1 MSKASRRSTIEDQEQ
16 STAVQQMKLPLDELL
31 DAHPGELIPLDID
44 VNDIGGELLSIL
56 STGLYTNPL
65 DCIREYV
72 QNAVDANAHAATIK
86 ITGNSVHIFDDGDGM
101 ALEDIIQARQF
112 GLSVKSLTQHVG
124 FRGIGIYSS
133 FHLCNQLRVTS
144 KKAGSTYQHVLV
156 FEFGTMKAQLDQDK
170 RKGPHERKTSLV
182 ELLSA
187 HTRICRSQHSLAED
201 IHFTHVEIQDISDVH
216 IKKLGNREE
225 LKHYMIRNLPIDFDE
240 TFEYRDQI
248 NQQLHLEVPG
258 YNAITLT
265 LQTDGLPDIVVTKPP
280 IPHLQPPVMGPIVS
294 GTGKNARKVGYYWA
308 CLNTE
313 RDRIAKNARFVPA
326 VVANGR
332 DRSLREIVEQEFLA
346 YEGFVFKKKGFTVGN
361 RDRLRH
367 CFSSKPQLYPW
378 YTGEIYV
385 IDTAIVP
392 KADRD
397 DFETNEAKRALD
409 LAVMQELS
417 LLEDA
422 AENFQA
428 TGVADERVAKYLVE
442 VADLERE
449 VDANAQESDF
459 KAYTQLNEILK
470 DLRRQ
475 EKKASPDKRASAHDI
490 IKRAE
495 RLQRRLAKETETSQT
510 EAARRKRAAN
520 EELPVPPTPQ
530 LFVDTRLPSPEERV
544 IPSAPLPPSE
554 EDSPPVQRVPP
565 FSSLVSNEAAA
576 SASAPLAALFPLD
589 GPKPSPLPSSSP
601 SSQRT
606 LETIL
611 LEAGWRVDGDYKRLV
626 ALLQA
631 SLESVLFDRTLYNSM
646 LADFEDRLT
655 NDVTATN

>member
-1 MSKASRRSTIEDQEQ
+1 VSKARHGSNTEDQGQ
-16 STAVQQMKLPLDELL
+16 STPYQQMKLPLDDLL

-72 QNAVDANAHAATIK
+72 QNAVDANAHTATIK
-86 ITGNSVHIFDDGDGM
+86 ITGNSVHVFDDGDGM
-101 ALEDIIQARQF
+101 ALEELIQARQF

-133 FHLCNQLRVTS
+133 FHLCNQLRLTS
-144 KKAGSTYQHVLV
+144 KKAGNTYQHVLV
-156 FEFGTMKAQLDQDK
+156 FEFGAMKAQLDQDK

-187 HTRICRSQHSLAED
+187 HTKICRSQHTLPED
-201 IHFTHVEIQDISDVH
+201 MHFTHVEMQEISDVH

-225 LKHYMIRNLPIDFDE
+225 LQHYMIRNLPIDFD
-240 TFEYRDQI
+240 TSFEHRDQI
-248 NQQLHLEVPG
+248 NQQLQLEVPG
-258 YNAITLT
+258 YNAIILT
-265 LQTDGLPDIVVTKPP
+265 LQTDGLPDIVVTKPA
-280 IPHLQPPVMGPIVS
+280 IPHLQPPVMGSIVS

-313 RDRIAKNARFVPA
+313 RDRIAKNARFVPE
-326 VVANGR
+326 VLTNGR
-332 DRSLREIVEQEFLA
+332 DRHLRETVEQEFSA
-346 YEGFVFKKKGFTVGN
+346 YEGFVYKMKGFTVGN

-367 CFSSKPQLYPW
+367 CFSPKPQLYPW

-385 IDTAIVP
+385 LDTAVVP

-409 LAVMQELS
+409 LAVMQVLS
-417 LLEDA
+417 QLEDA
-422 AENFQA
+422 AESFQA
-428 TGVADERVAKYLVE
+428 TGLADERVEKYLVE
-442 VADLERE
+442 VADIERQVE
-449 VDANAQESDF
+449 ANTQESDF
-459 KAYTQLNEILK
+459 KTYTQLNEILK

-475 EKKASPDKRASAHDI
+475 EKKASPDKRAIAHDI

-520 EELPVPPTPQ
+520 EELAVPAPSHP
-530 LFVDTRLPSPEERV
+530 FVDAQLLLQEESPRQV
-544 IPSAPLPPSE
+544 A
-554 EDSPPVQRVPP
+554 
-565 FSSLVSNEAAA
+565 
-576 SASAPLAALFPLD
+576 
-589 GPKPSPLPSSSP
+589 SSSP
-601 SSQRT
+601 PEASLLPLQTMPLLQSMESNEGASRAPTSLAASSPAADQKPPPSSPRT
-606 LETIL
+606 LESIL
-611 LEAGWRVDGDYKRLV
+611 LEAGWRVDGDCNRLI

-631 SLESVLFDRTLYNSM
+631 SLESVLFDRALYNSM
-646 LADFEDRLT
+646 LADFEDRLN
-655 NDVTATN
+655 NDVTVTH

>member
-1 MSKASRRSTIEDQEQ
+1 MPKSKRGSNTEDQEQ
-16 STAVQQMKLPLDELL
+16 STAYQQMKLPLDELL

-101 ALEDIIQARQF
+101 LLEDLIQARQF

-133 FHLCNQLRVTS
+133 FHLCDHLRVTS
-144 KKAGSTYQHVLV
+144 KKAGSNYQHVLV
-156 FEFGTMKAQLDQDK
+156 FEFGAMKAQLDQDK

-187 HTRICRSQHSLAED
+187 HTKICRSQHTLSED
-201 IHFTHVEIQDISDVH
+201 IHFTHVEIQAISDVH

-240 TFEYRDQI
+240 TFEYRNQI

-280 IPHLQPPVMGPIVS
+280 IPHLQSPVMGPIVS
-294 GTGKNARKVGYYWA
+294 GTGKNARKLGYYWA

-313 RDRIAKNARFVPA
+313 RDRIAKNARFVPE

-332 DRSLREIVEQEFLA
+332 DRSLREAVEQEFLA
-346 YEGFVFKKKGFTVGN
+346 YEGFVYKKKGFTVGN

-367 CFSSKPQLYPW
+367 CFSPKPQLYPW
-378 YTGEIYV
+378 YTGEVYV

-428 TGVADERVAKYLVE
+428 TGVADERVEKYLVE
-442 VADLERE
+442 VANIERD
-449 VDANAQESDF
+449 VDANLQDSDF
-459 KAYTQLNEILK
+459 ETYTQLNEILK

-475 EKKASPDKRASAHDI
+475 EKKASPNKRIIAHDI

-495 RLQRRLAKETETSQT
+495 RLQKRLAKETETSQT

-520 EELPVPPTPQ
+520 EEQT
-530 LFVDTRLPSPEERV
+530 LPSIQQTFIDTQQPAPEERM
-544 IPSAPLPPSE
+544 IRSAPLHASK
-554 EDSPPVQRVPP
+554 DSVPP
-565 FSSLVSNEAAA
+565 LQKIPPLSSMESNVAA
-576 SASAPLAALFPLD
+576 SSAISPIVTFFSGGIRIHLFSRLH
-589 GPKPSPLPSSSP
+589 
-601 SSQRT
+601 
-606 LETIL
+606 L
-611 LEAGWRVDGDYKRLV
+611 LHHIGRWKTSY
-626 ALLQA
+626 
-631 SLESVLFDRTLYNSM
+631 
-646 LADFEDRLT
+646 
-655 NDVTATN
+655 